1 MALFRRSQ
9 PVWVLLGLTRHHGF
23 PGKIDLLGLRPAQPF
38 AMLEL
43 LSTAADTTSNRKEQP
58 GTIIQ
63 NIDQLRLLPHIVRA
77 SIAAQSR
84 GFHTNRPLKCPF
96 EPTRPS
102 LFPESKLTK
111 DAAKVPAQL
120 PKAEDCDTAIREYDD
135 LNHRLNQLER
145 PASLRGLGAQLK
157 DVVVAIGNGTVAIV
171 RWTASVPSR
180 IQRFRSLS
188 KEEWRAKKSTM
199 WKNLKHEAHHYW
211 VGFKLLAYEVRLA
224 SGYAFKAA
232 RGETLTRRERR
243 QLTRTTADLFRLV
256 PLVIIVVVPFLE
268 FALPFLLRLFPN
280 MLPSTFEDKLKKE
293 EEMKRR
299 LAVKLE
305 LAKFLQDTVS
315 EMAKDLQRTGKGA
328 QAVTAVE
335 LYEFIQKIRSGDAV
349 ENHEIIRFAQ
359 LFNDALTLD
368 NLERVQL
375 VSMAQFVGI
384 NPFGTDQFLRNRLR
398 AHLQKIKHDDYEIE
412 REGLENL
419 TEDELRQACRARG
432 MRAPFG
438 EGAVAFMRRQMHDW
452 LDLSLHRGLPSSLLL
467 LSRAFTITASVKD
480 VAAKKDLAYEKL
492 KETLSV
498 IPEEVVESVEYE
510 ALGGAA
516 GPKALEKKLEFLKR
530 EEELIKE
537 EAAAAK
543 AAAAKVAATQVEA
556 PPLSVAAAAGATSTL
571 AAVAAGA
578 RTAGMAAVGTAGE
591 AMGAAAGEA
600 TRAVAAGSPAAA
612 TAPPGVVEA
621 AQATAA
627 AALGTALKPELDAA
641 LTIEALS
648 DEEKEAKA
656 SAAREAR
663 VHAILEALLSLA
675 SASAVARERQQFME
689 LVRHEMDRLQKSY
702 VEKSGGASSMAFS
715 SAGLQVAGGGPSA
728 EAAGAGDGAAAGA
741 SAAEHAP
748 AAASKRLGARVT
760 KLLHSIEQELDK
772 VEVKIGDKLN
782 LLDTDRDGLIS
793 RKELE
798 AAISFLRKQ
807 LDPADLELLF
817 QKLGAAAAD
826 PFVPIKVD
834 ELLALADQNRLA
846 VGDKAAV
853 LTAAPSAST
862 AAAKTGAVSLAAAK
876 QAAPFSTAA
885 KGTDGEKDPVT
896 EEVVKIHTQ

>member
-1 MALFRRSQ
+1 MALSRRSQ
-9 PVWVLLGLTRHHGF
+9 PVWVLLGVTRHQGLSS
-23 PGKIDLLGLRPAQPF
+23 KVDLHELRFVQPW
-38 AMLEL
+38 ALVEL
-43 LSTAADTTSNRKEQP
+43 LSISTTADTQRNRKEQSVIP
-58 GTIIQ
+58 PQ
-63 NIDQLRLLPHIVRA
+63 QLERLRLVPPIVLA
-77 SIAAQSR
+77 SIAGRSR
-84 GFHTNRPLKCPF
+84 GIHTTRSPNWPF
-96 EPTRPS
+96 QPTPPG
-102 LFPESKLTK
+102 LFSDSKLSK
-111 DAAKVPAQL
+111 DASTGKVAAPL
-120 PKAEDCDTAIREYDD
+120 PKAEDCDTAIQEYDD
-135 LNHRLNQLER
+135 LNGRLNQLER
-145 PASLRGLGAQLK
+145 PASLRGVGAQLK
-157 DVVVAIGNGTVAIV
+157 DVAVAIGKGTVAVV
-171 RWTASVPSR
+171 RWTATVPAK
-180 IQRFRSLS
+180 IQRFRSMS
-188 KEEWRAKKSTM
+188 KEEWQAKKSAM
-199 WKNLKHEAHHYW
+199 WKNVKHEAHHYW

-224 SGYAFKAA
+224 SGYALKAA
-232 RGETLTRRERR
+232 RGQTLTRRERR

-256 PLVIIVVVPFLE
+256 PLVIIVVIPFLE
-268 FALPFLLRLFPN
+268 FALPVLLRLFPN

-299 LAVKLE
+299 LGIKLE

-315 EMAKDLQRTGKGA
+315 EMAKDLQRTGKGT

-335 LYEFIQKIRSGDAV
+335 LYEFIQKIRAGAAV

-384 NPFGTDQFLRNRLR
+384 NPFGTDQFLKNRLR

-510 ALGGAA
+510 ALGGPA

-543 AAAAKVAATQVEA
+543 AEEAKAMAAAAAAVPEA
-556 PPLSVAAAAGATSTL
+556 APTLTAAAAAGATSTL
-571 AAVAAGA
+571 AAVAAEA
-578 RTAGMAAVGTAGE
+578 RAAA
-591 AMGAAAGEA
+591 AAGAAAA
-600 TRAVAAGSPAAA
+600 DAAAGAAPAA
-612 TAPPGVVEA
+612 TAAGTAAPGVAEA

-627 AALGTALKPELDAA
+627 AALGAALKPELEAA
-641 LTIEALS
+641 LTVEALS
-648 DEEKEAKA
+648 DEEKAEKA

-663 VHAILEALLSLA
+663 VAAILEALLSLA
-675 SASAVARERQQFME
+675 SSSAVARERQVFMD
-689 LVRHEMDRLQKSY
+689 LVRNEMDRLQKTY
-702 VEKSGGASSMAFS
+702 VEKSGATSSMAFS
-715 SAGLQVAGGGPSA
+715 SAGLQVAAGTDGGAAGA
-728 EAAGAGDGAAAGA
+728 EPGAAGGAAAAHGAPAAGAG
-741 SAAEHAP
+741 
-748 AAASKRLGARVT
+748 ASKRLGARVT

-772 VEVKIGDKLN
+772 VESSIGDRLK
-782 LLDTDRDGLIS
+782 LLDTDRDGLVS
-793 RKELE
+793 RQELE

-807 LDPADLELLF
+807 LDPSDMELLF

-826 PFVPIKVD
+826 PSVPIKVD
-834 ELLALADQNRLA
+834 ELLALADENRA
-846 VGDKAAV
+846 
-853 LTAAPSAST
+853 
-862 AAAKTGAVSLAAAK
+862 AAAKAAAEASSPGSPAGK
-876 QAAPFSTAA
+876 SSAPAAGKS
-885 KGTDGEKDPVT
+885 EKDPVT
-896 EEVVKIHTQ
+896 AEVVKIHTM

>member
-23 PGKIDLLGLRPAQPF
+23 PGKIDLLGLRFAQPF
-38 AMLEL
+38 AVVEL
-43 LSTAADTTSNRKEQP
+43 LSTAADTTSNRREQP
-58 GTIIQ
+58 GSVIQ

-84 GFHTNRPLKCPF
+84 GFHTNRPLKWPF
-96 EPTRPS
+96 DPTRPS

-111 DAAKVPAQL
+111 DAAKVSAPL

-157 DVVVAIGNGTVAIV
+157 DVVVALGNGTVAIV

-180 IQRFRSLS
+180 VQRFRSMS
-188 KEEWRAKKSTM
+188 KEEWRAKKSAM

-256 PLVIIVVVPFLE
+256 PLVIIVVIPFLE

-315 EMAKDLQRTGKGA
+315 EMAKDLQRTGKGT

-510 ALGGAA
+510 ALGGTA

-543 AAAAKVAATQVEA
+543 AAAAKVAAVQ
-556 PPLSVAAAAGATSTL
+556 
-571 AAVAAGA
+571 
-578 RTAGMAAVGTAGE
+578 
-591 AMGAAAGEA
+591 
-600 TRAVAAGSPAAA
+600 
-612 TAPPGVVEA
+612 
-621 AQATAA
+621 
-627 AALGTALKPELDAA
+627 
-641 LTIEALS
+641 
-648 DEEKEAKA
+648 
-656 SAAREAR
+656 
-663 VHAILEALLSLA
+663 
-675 SASAVARERQQFME
+675 
-689 LVRHEMDRLQKSY
+689 
-702 VEKSGGASSMAFS
+702 
-715 SAGLQVAGGGPSA
+715 
-728 EAAGAGDGAAAGA
+728 
-741 SAAEHAP
+741 
-748 AAASKRLGARVT
+748 
-760 KLLHSIEQELDK
+760 
-772 VEVKIGDKLN
+772 
-782 LLDTDRDGLIS
+782 
-793 RKELE
+793 
-798 AAISFLRKQ
+798 
-807 LDPADLELLF
+807 
-817 QKLGAAAAD
+817 
-826 PFVPIKVD
+826 
-834 ELLALADQNRLA
+834 
-846 VGDKAAV
+846 
-853 LTAAPSAST
+853 
-862 AAAKTGAVSLAAAK
+862 
-876 QAAPFSTAA
+876 
-885 KGTDGEKDPVT
+885 
-896 EEVVKIHTQ
+896 